1 MVRINVIIFSNVMQ
15 QSMNVFHTATIK
27 FSVHK
32 GTNAQITKLLKIRK
46 AITLQR
52 QAGAVSSHPM
62 MPKIPPSPLLLLQ
75 RHIWSCLCRF
85 CDTYGLCQLSN
96 RFQAPLL
103 WHILAPLDLT
113 IFSHLFLSLESA
125 LNWRQALAKP
135 QYSFT
140 SYLQKQS
147 LFNHI
152 WIWKLVKK
160 SWQILR
166 RDMDPSWFLDE

>member
-1 MVRINVIIFSNVMQ
+1 MVRINVITFSNVMQ
-15 QSMNVFHTATIK
+15 QSMVEFHTVTIK

-32 GTNAQITKLLKIRK
+32 LTNAQITKVLKIRK

-62 MPKIPPSPLLLLQ
+62 MPKIPPSPALLL

-103 WHILAPLDLT
+103 WQILAPLDLT
-113 IFSHLFLSLESA
+113 IFSHLFLSLEHCVAGAVSTHHH
-125 LNWRQALAKP
+125 P
-135 QYSFT
+135 YPGF
-140 SYLQKQS
+140 
-147 LFNHI
+147 F
-152 WIWKLVKK
+152 
-160 SWQILR
+160 SWTFVSQ
-166 RDMDPSWFLDE
+166 P